1 MADIKISELAETTDL
16 ESLYTIGTDKNNLS
30 KKVSLQFVKEAAEYA
45 IEQGNYAKQ
54 QGSTIDS
61 RITELTAETNTKLAE
76 LSAEIFIGKRVSIVG
91 DSISTYLGVSSG
103 TNSYYPTADVTSVER
118 TWWHKFV
125 AKTGATLQ
133 QNVSQTGAWIAEGDT
148 LHESLIVKVGQIE
161 QVDIVVLAGGQNDV
175 WNNVPIGQIDLMKDT
190 SALDDTKF
198 SDAYIHYVRSALEK
212 AIEKVICVITNEIPQ
227 DYADVIKAV
236 ANYYDCICV
245 DLTQQYVSK
254 VTKGHPDY
262 QGMMMMAESVISAIT
277 SSINPKLTDIIG
289 QYEDNAEYLKVYTDG
304 EGKFLWG
311 IKSDG
316 SIEWAK
322 GTPTPVREYIEKAIT
337 DGRPALL
344 DMMSVQPSENYEM
357 NHEVVLDAE
366 EKLLSWRDMDGV
378 KHETKMQIE
387 NDLRLS
393 KSAMSKFIQSLIAS
407 GFTTETPIDHSNKDS
422 IALPTPRYCAVVN
435 IISPLGLATSKTQD
449 IQCELEY
456 LDKSG
461 NYFKKPVILNAQG
474 TSSMSYI
481 EKNQSIDIFNDEA
494 REESCEITFDNWVAQ
509 DSFHLKC
516 YYIDVFRGVC
526 NMAYKWA
533 EEVIKATDSRNNRVK
548 WNRND
553 ITEYNSTGDF
563 AADFSDSALC
573 HPDGFPFEMYVNG
586 EYYGLY
592 VWNIKKH
599 RKNYSMK
606 KSNYKELLLD
616 GLIDNTTFFSGSIN
630 WSEIELRNPKTLI
643 TMSGAEYDGE
653 NPLELI
659 DSTSAAYSAANKDHV
674 NTAITKAEMQRIA
687 NALPLI
693 RAASEEQAKALFESH
708 FDVKALMR
716 YFIISNTLHH
726 YDGFA
731 KNWIWTIYDGI
742 AAPTEYD
749 MDSIF
754 GRDYRGLLVVSNSTT
769 KILGAEEETITGQL
783 IRLYKDELDAMY
795 KDLRDKD
802 ILSVKNIMRYVLSW
816 CESATYAAIQRNLE
830 KWTSIPSYRASKNMN
845 DGTQDGGMYDSPYRI
860 EKWLT
865 ARIETLDNYFNL
877 R

>member
-1 MADIKISELAETTDL
+1 MGKLINIHMISKTRIGKDFNVIWSVFKIVNGQRQPYELEGKNVMLILVSPYGSQAPVEGWTAIGNVVQWTFRGKDQKFVGTYRLILVENAGSYGMVTVDSCDAFALVAHSCEESGGDASTVVIESIQL
-16 ESLYTIGTDKNNLS
+16 ESEVTLAPLRGP
-30 KKVSLQFVKEAAEYA
+30 QG
-45 IEQGNYAKQ
+45 EQGPVGPAGPSYDDTEIQNKL
-54 QGSTIDS
+54 
-61 RITELTAETNTKLAE
+61 TELSEEIKETY
-76 LSAEIFIGKRVSIVG
+76 G
-91 DSISTYLGVSSG
+91 D
-103 TNSYYPTADVTSVER
+103 
-118 TWWHKFV
+118 
-125 AKTGATLQ
+125 
-133 QNVSQTGAWIAEGDT
+133 
-148 LHESLIVKVGQIE
+148 
-161 QVDIVVLAGGQNDV
+161 
-175 WNNVPIGQIDLMKDT
+175 
-190 SALDDTKF
+190 
-198 SDAYIHYVRSALEK
+198 
-212 AIEKVICVITNEIPQ
+212 
-227 DYADVIKAV
+227 
-236 ANYYDCICV
+236 
-245 DLTQQYVSK
+245 
-254 VTKGHPDY
+254 
-262 QGMMMMAESVISAIT
+262 
-277 SSINPKLTDIIG
+277 
-289 QYEDNAEYLKVYTDG
+289 YEENAEYIKAYTDG
-304 EGKFLWG
+304 EGKFLFG
-311 IKSDG
+311 IKTDG

-322 GTPTPVREYIEKAIT
+322 GTPKPVKEYIEKAIS

-344 DMMSVQPSENYEM
+344 DIMSVQPSENYDM

-366 EKLLSWRDMDGV
+366 EKLLSWRDVEGI
-378 KHETKMQIE
+378 KHETKMRIE
-387 NDLRLS
+387 NDLTFS

-407 GFTTETPIDHSNKDS
+407 GFTTETPIDHSKKDS

-526 NMAYKWA
+526 NMAYKWT

-548 WNRND
+548 WNRDD

-616 GLIDNTTFFSGSIN
+616 GLIDNTTFFNGSIN

-754 GRDYRGLLVVSNSTT
+754 GRDYRGLLVVSNSTI